1 MMIINGRIEKDPP
14 EVTPDLSPT
23 AVSENESLVEKVLDS
38 DDTDDVKVMEGDPDD
53 CPDEDPPEGSPLTTE
68 PVDADKDPSPIHK
81 IALSLRKKEDR
92 SKKPKKV
99 TLCTLSYADGEYHL
113 TKKKIDDVDLP
124 RAAVHVSG
132 EKGIWFVDDV
142 RDEDKDPPQI
152 GPGNAIDLYLYMINN
167 SINSALA
174 ASWSKLA
181 NIDVK
186 QLLVYGFVGIVGIC
200 IVWAMIG
207 GMF

>member
-1 MMIINGRIEKDPP
+1 MMMIINGRIEKDPP

-23 AVSENESLVEKVLDS
+23 AVSDNDGLVEKALDA
-38 DDTDDVKVMEGDPDD
+38 DDTDDVEVMEGDPDD

-68 PVDADKDPSPIHK
+68 PVKTDKDPSPIHK
-81 IALSLRKKEDR
+81 IALSLRKKDR
-92 SKKPKKV
+92 PKEPRKV
-99 TLCTLSYADGEYHL
+99 TLCTLSYADGEYRL
-113 TKKKIDDVDLP
+113 IKKKVDDVDLP
-124 RAAVHVSG
+124 RAAVHVTG
-132 EKGIWFVDDV
+132 EKRTWFVDAV

-152 GPGNAIDLYLYMINN
+152 GPGNAIDLHLYMVNN

-186 QLLVYGFVGIVGIC
+186 QILVYGFVGIVGIC

>member
-1 MMIINGRIEKDPP
+1 MVMIINGRIEKDPP

-23 AVSENESLVEKVLDS
+23 AVNDSDGLVDKALDS
-38 DDTDDVKVMEGDPDD
+38 DDTDDVEVVEGDPDD

-68 PVDADKDPSPIHK
+68 PADSDKDPSPIHK
-81 IALSLRKKEDR
+81 IALFRKKEDR

-99 TLCTLSYADGEYHL
+99 TLCTLSYADGEYRL
-113 TKKKIDDVDLP
+113 IKKKVDDVDLP
-124 RAAVHVSG
+124 RAAVHVTG
-132 EKGIWFVDDV
+132 EKGTWFVDDV
-142 RDEDKDPPQI
+142 RVEDKDPPQV
-152 GPGNAIDLYLYMINN
+152 GPGNAIDLHLYMVNN